1 MGDRGD
7 RAAFSCSSSDK
18 EGRKEALE
26 LSVTSPSSE
35 LSEGVDMDFLRT
47 SEPGSLGVL
56 WGQGVRGTYWSEA
69 ASPGQD
75 PSPGSP

>member
-7 RAAFSCSSSDK
+7 NAAFSCSNSDK

-56 WGQGVRGTYWSEA
+56 
-69 ASPGQD
+69 
-75 PSPGSP
+75 

>member
-1 MGDRGD
+1 M
-7 RAAFSCSSSDK
+7 
-18 EGRKEALE
+18 
-26 LSVTSPSSE
+26 SVTSPSSE

-56 WGQGVRGTYWSEA
+56 CGQGVRGAYWRSEA

>member
-1 MGDRGD
+1 MH
-7 RAAFSCSSSDK
+7 
-18 EGRKEALE
+18 LE

-47 SEPGSLGVL
+47 SEPGSLCVL
-56 WGQGVRGTYWSEA
+56 WGQGVRGTYWRSEA